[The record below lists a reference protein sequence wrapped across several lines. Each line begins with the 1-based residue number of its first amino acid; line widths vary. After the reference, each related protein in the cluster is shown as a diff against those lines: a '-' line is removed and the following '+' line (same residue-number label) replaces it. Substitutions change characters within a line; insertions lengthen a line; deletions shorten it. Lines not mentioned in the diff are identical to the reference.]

1 MKILVIA
8 AHADDAELS
17 VGGTIAKYAPV
28 HDIKL
33 LTLILP
39 HEDREGLASQVR
51 KGERL
56 MAQGESATILGL
68 KNVDVLDMDPYTL
81 AYNRDLVKRLD
92 NHISSY
98 APDLIFTHWV
108 GDSHQNHRHVCQA
121 TFSAARENKCS
132 VLMYHQLV
140 LGGLTPQAF
149 QPQVFVDI
157 SKTMKTKMEAI
168 KRYKF
173 ISDEKLNALEAIA
186 RFNGSQ
192 IGVHYAE
199 CFQVGKI
206 IVK

>member
-17 VGGTIAKYAPV
+17 VGGTMAKYALS

-39 HEDREGLASQVR
+39 HEDRDGIASQQR

-56 MAQGESATILGL
+56 MAQGESATILGIN
-68 KNVDVLDMDPYTL
+68 NVDILDMDPYTTV
-81 AYNRDLVKRLD
+81 YNRDLVKRLD
-92 NHISSY
+92 NHIREY
-98 APDLIFTHWV
+98 DPDLIFTHWV

-157 SKTMKTKMEAI
+157 SATMRVKIEAL

-173 ISDEKLNALEAIA
+173 ISDEKLNALKAIA

-192 IGVHYAE
+192 IGVNYAE